1 MSSSNVH
8 RLAVWAWAEWV
19 RLGAQFWRLFLAI
32 AADNFARIANFYWI
46 GYFLKPHKKT
56 THTIRSFEIFTNV
69 FSCYFFRNF
78 LFRFALVCCCKRNH
92 TFCLIYL
99 TFILQALL
107 RFFTHFLLK
116 KN

>member
-1 MSSSNVH
+1 VDRNVAAA
-8 RLAVWAWAEWV
+8 AVGVADRVAAAVVAAAAVDVAAAAAARASIWQLWA

-69 FSCYFFRNF
+69 FSCYFSKFS
-78 LFRFALVCCCKRNH
+78 L
-92 TFCLIYL
+92 
-99 TFILQALL
+99 
-107 RFFTHFLLK
+107 
-116 KN
+116 